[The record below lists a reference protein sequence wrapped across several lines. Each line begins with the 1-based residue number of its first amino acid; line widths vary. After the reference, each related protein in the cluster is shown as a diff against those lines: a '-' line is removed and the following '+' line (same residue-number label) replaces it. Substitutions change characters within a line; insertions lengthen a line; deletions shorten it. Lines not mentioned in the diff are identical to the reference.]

1 VKREAC
7 YAAVIAVAYG
17 ATLALIG
24 GSLHVAIGYGCALL
38 TGAFLGLGLAR
49 R

>member
-1 VKREAC
+1 MRREAC
-7 YAAVIAVAYG
+7 YAAAIAIAYG
-17 ATLALIG
+17 AGVALTS
-24 GSLHVAIGYGCALL
+24 GSLRAAIGYGCALL